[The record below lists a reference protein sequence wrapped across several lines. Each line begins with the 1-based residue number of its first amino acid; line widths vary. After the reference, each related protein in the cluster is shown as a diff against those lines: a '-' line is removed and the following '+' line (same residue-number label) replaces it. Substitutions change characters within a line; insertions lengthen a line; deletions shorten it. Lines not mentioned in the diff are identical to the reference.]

1 MYFLPPAYAEAPT
14 GEHTA
19 GEPASG
25 HEGATGEHAASEQAS
40 GKHASGP
47 NWHELSVS
55 IASLLVFLAILYAV
69 ARQPVTDALRSRA
82 QNIRKSI
89 DEANAMQAEAQSRFE
104 MVAKRLAGLDAEVAS
119 LKNKALEESQSEA
132 ARLRER
138 ASQDALRI
146 QEVAER
152 TIREETDKARRAIRE
167 EAVKLAVEL
176 ARTRTEQA
184 ITTEDQRRFTREF
197 LGSIQADR
205 GQNG

>member
-1 MYFLPPAYAEAPT
+1 
-14 GEHTA
+14 
-19 GEPASG
+19 
-25 HEGATGEHAASEQAS
+25 
-40 GKHASGP
+40 
-47 NWHELSVS
+47 
-55 IASLLVFLAILYAV
+55 LLVFLAILYAV